1 MTTEHEKEIESFGA
15 NNDFWIFGYG
25 YVNHCGEEQTE
36 KITPPPLPPPVPLHS
51 LPSLTYIHTSV
62 CVCLGCICVCMHVTC
77 LHVQLVFFYVCVT
90 WANSLGAL
98 FFRLK

>member
-36 KITPPPLPPPVPLHS
+36 KITPPPFPLPFLCIRFHLS
-51 LPSLTYIHTSV
+51 HTYTLLYV
-62 CVCLGCICVCMHVTC
+62 YVLGAYVFACM
-77 LHVQLVFFYVCVT
+77 LHVYMCSLCFFMCVSHGLTRLVLCFFV
-90 WANSLGAL
+90 
-98 FFRLK
+98 

>member
-25 YVNHCGEEQTE
+25 YVNHCAERSS
-36 KITPPPLPPPVPLHS
+36 PFLHS
-51 LPSLTYIHTSV
+51 LPSLIYTQKCV
-62 CVCLGCICVCMHVTC
+62 CVCVCVCVLGAYVFACMYMHMCGLC
-77 LHVQLVFFYVCVT
+77 LCVT
-90 WANSLGAL
+90 WANSLGVL